1 MKAIRFRSHS
11 RSDDCSPFIEVEV
24 PRPVPS
30 PHDLLV
36 SVKAVSVNPVDTKV
50 RSGVVPVPDT
60 VDVLGW
66 DAAGTVVAVGTN
78 VQLFRPG
85 QDVFYAGTFTRS
97 GANVDLHLVDER
109 MVGFKPSSLSFAQ
122 AAALPLTSLTAWQ
135 LLFDRLA
142 VPIGKPVNAGSLL
155 VVGGAG
161 GVGSILI
168 QLARRLTGL
177 TVIATASRPETS
189 DWCKQMG
196 AHHVIDH
203 TRHMP
208 QQIAGLS
215 VPPVSYVASLTHTAK
230 HMSALV
236 DIVAPHGKIGVIDDH
251 DQLDAVPLKSKSISL
266 HWEMVFTRA
275 FYETADLIGQHQI
288 LNEVAALVDAGILR
302 STLTRCLTPFSPLK
316 LMEAHRLV
324 ESGAMIG
331 KVVMSRDDEPA
342 ANSTS
347 PCKASSAPFSTG
359 SNALENTAIAPIPT
373 PPHRDC
379 RLRSERGP
387 APG

>member
-1 MKAIRFRSHS
+1 MKVIRFRSQLNC
-11 RSDDCSPFIEVEV
+11 DGGSPFIEVEA
-24 PRPVPS
+24 PTPVAG

-36 SVKAVSVNPVDTKV
+36 RVEAVSVNPVDTKV
-50 RSGVVPVPDT
+50 RSGLVRVPDT

-66 DAAGTVVAVGTN
+66 DAAGTVVAIGTD
-78 VQLFRPG
+78 VQLFKPG

-97 GANVDLHLVDER
+97 GANADLHLVDER

-189 DWCKQMG
+189 DWCRQMG

-203 TRHMP
+203 TRLMP
-208 QQIAGLS
+208 PQIASLS
-215 VPPVSYVASLTHTAK
+215 APPVSHIASLTHTAR
-230 HMSALV
+230 HLSALV
-236 DIVAPHGKIGVIDDH
+236 EIVAPHGKIGVIDDH
-251 DQLDAVPLKSKSISL
+251 DHLDAAPLKAKSVSL
-266 HWEMVFTRA
+266 HWEMVFTRPL
-275 FYETADLIGQHQI
+275 FETADLIGQHRI
-288 LNEVAALVDAGILR
+288 LNEVAALVDARILQ
-302 STLTRCLTPFSPLK
+302 STLTQCVTPFSPEK
-316 LMEAHRLV
+316 LMEAHQRV
-324 ESGAMIG
+324 ESGSMIG
-331 KVVMSRDDEPA
+331 KVVMSRDCELVP
-342 ANSTS
+342 
-347 PCKASSAPFSTG
+347 
-359 SNALENTAIAPIPT
+359 
-373 PPHRDC
+373 
-379 RLRSERGP
+379 
-387 APG
+387 